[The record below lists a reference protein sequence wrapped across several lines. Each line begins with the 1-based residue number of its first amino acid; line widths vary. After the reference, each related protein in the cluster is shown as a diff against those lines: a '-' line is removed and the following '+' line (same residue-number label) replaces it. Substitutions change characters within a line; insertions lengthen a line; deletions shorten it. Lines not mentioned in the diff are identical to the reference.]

1 MSENTTPATPAVAP
15 SAAPVAAPSAAPT
28 VAPTSTAP
36 AAPAASG
43 APHTGGPRG
52 AGAPRGRREGGFRF
66 RRPHRK
72 VCRFCADKVDYVDYK
87 DSPRLRSFISERGK
101 ILPSRMTGTCARHQ
115 RELTVALKRA
125 RNIALL
131 PFANA

>member
-1 MSENTTPATPAVAP
+1 
-15 SAAPVAAPSAAPT
+15 
-28 VAPTSTAP
+28 
-36 AAPAASG
+36 
-43 APHTGGPRG
+43 
-52 AGAPRGRREGGFRF
+52 
-66 RRPHRK
+66 
-72 VCRFCADKVDYVDYK
+72 VDFIDYK

>member
-1 MSENTTPATPAVAP
+1 
-15 SAAPVAAPSAAPT
+15 
-28 VAPTSTAP
+28 
-36 AAPAASG
+36 
-43 APHTGGPRG
+43 
-52 AGAPRGRREGGFRF
+52 
-66 RRPHRK
+66 

>member
-1 MSENTTPATPAVAP
+1 MSDERTPQR
-15 SAAPVAAPSAAPT
+15 
-28 VAPTSTAP
+28 ST
-36 AAPAASG
+36 
-43 APHTGGPRG
+43 GPRKK
-52 AGAPRGRREGGFRF
+52 
-66 RRPHRK
+66 RPFQRRK
-72 VCRFCADKVDYVDYK
+72 VCRFCADKVDYIDYK